1 LPSLKMGWLPQ
12 EPMDMNGYWLVCL
25 NPQAPPTVAKIQES
39 MKEMSRI
46 AQIDET
52 QMPAKRRKKGNLKK
66 NAGGAQPLT
75 VVVGAGAVGLAVPGG
90 PGRDP
95 AAIVAGGVAG
105 VEVLR
110 VELGLAAAADGEEGQ
125 EHERRGG
132 EGGPHRFYRHALDWA
147 GSSKCGRE

>member
-1 LPSLKMGWLPQ
+1 VLEPAGTTYSTEDSRDQ
-12 EPMDMNGYWLVCL
+12 EGGDEPHCPDRRNTDAGV
-25 NPQAPPTVAKIQES
+25 EE
-39 MKEMSRI
+39 KER
-46 AQIDET
+46 DLE
-52 QMPAKRRKKGNLKK
+52 KK

-110 VELGLAAAADGEEGQ
+110 VELGLAAAADGEEG
-125 EHERRGG
+125 EERERRGG
-132 EGGPHRFYRHALDWA
+132 EGGPHRFYRHSLDRA
-147 GSSKCGRE
+147 GSTAAVSKV